1 MADISKIILPNN
13 SEYSLKDETALGD
26 AIVVTG
32 SSGTKASSDANEIR
46 YTSKSGIDFTRRNGD
61 YVNGIDFTDTY
72 YRYGNANATQAG
84 LLSADDYS
92 FIDKCKKIMNATA
105 EYTGT
110 VTQDY
115 ISDLRFYGSY
125 SNGIVVLSG
134 SFASSGDGSNPTF
147 ASGMFPSAR
156 NSFVCGLV
164 FNVANPNRNTRLL
177 VRHEAD
183 GTSTLQC
190 GGTVT
195 AGSYFYMGVYATER
209 CIYNLPYTL

>member
-26 AIVVTG
+26 VVSVSG
-32 SSGTKASSDANEIR
+32 SSGTTASSDTNETK

-105 EYTGT
+105 EYTAT
-110 VTQDY
+110 ALQDY
-115 ISDLRFYGSY
+115 ISDLRFTGSY
-125 SNGIVVLSG
+125 YNGIVVLSG
-134 SFASSGDGSNPTF
+134 SFLSSGTGSDPIF
-147 ASGMFPSAR
+147 ASGTFPSAKS
-156 NSFVCGLV
+156 SFVCGIA
-164 FNVANPNRNTRLL
+164 FNAEEPRRNTKLL
-177 VRHEAD
+177 VRHETD
-183 GTSTLQC
+183 GTSSLQC
-190 GGTVT
+190 GGNVT
-195 AGSYFYMGVYATER
+195 AGSYFYMGVYSTER